1 MKVCII
7 GSGLS
12 ALTLAK
18 GLVNQNIYVDIF
30 SQKKNEKI
38 NKSRTIGISKS
49 NFNYFNRDIINI
61 EKYVW
66 KIKKIEIYSENL
78 KNEKILN
85 FENNNDQLFSIIK
98 NYKIID
104 LLNKSLKNKYC
115 KKLKFNKN

>member
-1 MKVCII
+1 MKVCIL

-49 NFNYFNRDIINI
+49 NFNYFNRDIIN
-61 EKYVW
+61 
-66 KIKKIEIYSENL
+66 KIGRAHV
-78 KNEKILN
+78 
-85 FENNNDQLFSIIK
+85 
-98 NYKIID
+98 
-104 LLNKSLKNKYC
+104 
-115 KKLKFNKN
+115 